1 MITDHI
7 DAQPTDEAG
16 LLYLAVTV
24 ALPIVVAV
32 VTKQTS
38 WGGAKAYVLLAL
50 STLNSFLFT
59 WYDAAQANVDI
70 DFKGVVVGAVVT
82 FVVAAA
88 THAGLLK
95 PAGITGST
103 GKVQT
108 AIPGGIV

>member
-1 MITDHI
+1 MITEQ
-7 DAQPTDEAG
+7 ATDTAG
-16 LLYLAVTV
+16 LLYLAITV
-24 ALPIVVAV
+24 ALPIVVAL

-59 WYDAAQANVDI
+59 WHDAAAANTDI
-70 DFKGVVVGAVVT
+70 DFKAVVVGAVVT

-108 AIPGGIV
+108 SVPGGIV